1 MEIRVDNTD
10 AIQNPASP
18 SALPPSS
25 DPLLVTNSV
34 GCNGNIEFKGI
45 RYSSAAQT
53 LTLETK
59 SASYAGRN
67 LRIDALRGFF
77 LIVMTVDHLPHHPLL
92 RFSRQCFGFVSSAE
106 GFVFLSGL
114 VSAWVYGRVLLKQG
128 AAILRHRTLQRARNI
143 YLAHLL
149 IFTIALLAG
158 HFGGRQIAGPF
169 ASLWT
174 AWWHGA
180 LLIYQPPLFGILP
193 MYIVFLLFTALMLNQ
208 LERGR
213 VWLVLG
219 SSVTLWLAAQWGIG
233 SAPLNP
239 HWLQLG
245 FFNILA
251 WQLLFVAGAF
261 FGYRKAAGLP
271 SPVPASRLLLGVCI
285 ALVAILFVLRH
296 QHLLLG
302 VRLIHIHTAL
312 DSWRATNHPLR
323 LLNFAAF
330 AYILWSLP
338 GSIDNV
344 LNASS
349 VCRFLRFLGRH
360 SLQVFA
366 WSVLLAYT
374 ASSFKTSWAS
384 LPSILRAFLAV
395 AAAMSLAFP
404 AWLHERWKIGGTA
417 SFPRQDRRISQTPA
431 VPH

>member
-18 SALPPSS
+18 SAPPTS
-25 DPLLVTNSV
+25 DPLLVRNSDV
-34 GCNGNIEFKGI
+34 RTGEIEFKGV
-45 RYSSAAQT
+45 RFPSAAQT

-59 SASYAGRN
+59 SASYTGRS

-77 LIVMTVDHLPHHPLL
+77 LIVMTLDHLPHHPLL
-92 RFSRQCFGFVSSAE
+92 RLSRQCFGFVSSAE

-114 VSAWVYGRVLLKQG
+114 VSAWVYGRFLLQQRSG
-128 AAILRHRTLQRARNI
+128 ALWNRTLRRSRDI
-143 YLAHLL
+143 YFTHLL

-158 HFGGRQIAGPF
+158 HFGGRQMAGPF

-208 LERGR
+208 LKRGR
-213 VWLVLG
+213 VWLVLV
-219 SSVTLWLAAQWGIG
+219 SSVMLWLAAQWGIG

-271 SPVPASRLLLGVCI
+271 SPIPASCPLLGVCI

-330 AYILWSLP
+330 AYILWYLP
-338 GSIDNV
+338 RSIDNV

-360 SLQVFA
+360 SLHVFA

-374 ASSFKTSWAS
+374 ASSFKTSWVL
-384 LPSILRAFLAV
+384 LPSALRAFLAV
-395 AAAMSLAFP
+395 AAAMSLVFP
-404 AWLHERWKIGGTA
+404 AWLHERWKTDGAA
-417 SFPRQDRRISQTPA
+417 SYPRQIAEFPGS
-431 VPH
+431 PHDFPH